1 MKMVKADINL
11 YDTEGIPLLREGE
24 LIPWSDVGMSYEDI
38 DKLGVW
44 ILMNK
49 QANRVTVA
57 MRLDEMFSGGRYNR
71 RILTLRISYEDENEL
86 ELVVEKFP
94 EVIGRFL
101 RMVEEKGIASYR
113 GPVKT
118 ESKWNYLVTYVPKTA
133 RILRSFRD
141 MPRIK
146 LPYLNYSKPS
156 ISERADMFRFFMHL
170 SRSLGASRFM
180 GIFSKSGS
188 VSPAAVWICGD
199 GRPLDELEAKIEAAR
214 LRKKRTKPA
223 SERKGP
229 DIVYS
234 VGAFIL
240 GALIVLGLVYAGI
253 LGGTHPKAEG
263 PSVVPAASG
272 EFRNVQKAMK
282 GLPADERILM
292 EGYLSFANETDEVN
306 MSALLSIVLE
316 DIRLHREYLTRMS
329 SMNRTLREN
338 EKKISGMEKNLTALQ
353 KSLNEFREESRYF
366 ALVVGSKGLTLKQGD
381 VKRLKSGGGITA
393 WLGIMRGQC
402 KITAGEKAGTYRKEL
417 KNLNTTLSNYSSVL
431 DNIGRSLKEMNA
443 TKADVFM
450 HSRDRIDE
458 RMKNISELWK
468 ELGDSV
474 KGIKTCRD
482 AYLWEMNWSR
492 RIKDAGNISGLYMEA
507 LKLTEE
513 VKEKGINS
521 TLIKG
526 PVLDYAREKGYSSEA
541 LQKKIDELFVQAQK
555 PLELFMK
562 LEELLKWIQEGAG

>member
-1 MKMVKADINL
+1 MVKVDINL

-44 ILMNK
+44 LLMNK
-49 QANRVTVA
+49 QANMIAVA

-71 RILTLRISYEDENEL
+71 RILTLRIGYEDEEEL

-94 EVIGRFL
+94 EVIERFL
-101 RMVEEKGIASYR
+101 RMVEEKGIAVYR
-113 GPVKT
+113 GPVKG
-118 ESKWNYLVTYVPKTA
+118 ESKWTYLAEYVPRTA
-133 RILRSFRD
+133 RILRSFRKK
-141 MPRIK
+141 PRIK
-146 LPYLNYSKPS
+146 LPYLEYSKPS
-156 ISERADMFRFFMHL
+156 ISERGDMFRFFMHL
-170 SRSLGASRFM
+170 TRSLRVSRFM

-188 VSPAAVWICGD
+188 VMPDAVWICGD
-199 GRPLDELEAKIEAAR
+199 GRPLEELEAEIEAAR
-214 LRKKRTKPA
+214 LRKKRTKAAPGK
-223 SERKGP
+223 RGP

-240 GALIVLGLVYAGI
+240 GALVVLGLVYAGI
-253 LGGTHPKAEG
+253 LGSTPPKTEG
-263 PSVVPAASG
+263 PIVVPAAG
-272 EFRNVQKAMK
+272 EEFQSVQKAMK
-282 GLPADERILM
+282 GLPAEERILM
-292 EGYLSFANETDEVN
+292 EGYLAFANGTDEVN
-306 MSALLSIVLE
+306 MSALLNLVRE
-316 DIRLHREYLTRMS
+316 DIRLHREYLTQMS

-338 EKKISGMEKNLTALQ
+338 EKRISGLEKNLTALQ
-353 KSLNEFREESRYF
+353 ESLNEFGDESRYF
-366 ALVVGSKGLTLKQGD
+366 ALVVGSRGLTLKQED
-381 VKRLKSGGGITA
+381 VKRLKSGEGITA

-402 KITAGEKAGTYRKEL
+402 RITAGEKAGTYRKEL
-417 KNLNTTLSNYSSVL
+417 EELNRTLANYSSVL
-431 DNIGRSLKEMNA
+431 DNIGRYLKEMNA

-458 RMKNISELWK
+458 RMRNISELWK

-482 AYLWEMNWSR
+482 AYLWETNWSG
-492 RIKDAGNISGLYMEA
+492 RIKDAGSISGLYMEA

-521 TLIKG
+521 TLIQG
-526 PVLDYAREKGYSSEA
+526 PVLDYALKKGYSSEA

-562 LEELLKWIQEGAG
+562 LEELLKWIQEGTG